1 LLNPGQSVSVA
12 VEYAPKMQGLHSS
25 ILAISTSL
33 LQGGGQVREVNVQL
47 QGEGLPLAQAV
58 AVHSKPPHLSKK
70 LGGLSLDSS
79 NLVFP
84 TTRIGETSVTKV
96 KIKNRSSSDQS
107 VILQPLSP
115 STPFRP
121 VQTTVEVKSN
131 CYVTVPIQFHPR
143 VPGEVVEEL
152 KLSWEEG
159 VITANLTAFAI

>member
-1 LLNPGQSVSVA
+1 
-12 VEYAPKMQGLHSS
+12 M
-25 ILAISTSL
+25 
-33 LQGGGQVREVNVQL
+33 
-47 QGEGLPLAQAV
+47 
-58 AVHSKPPHLSKK
+58 
-70 LGGLSLDSS
+70 
-79 NLVFP
+79 
-84 TTRIGETSVTKV
+84 TKV

-131 CYVTVPIQFHPR
+131 CYVTVPIQVGSLKRYIQLKISLILFLQFHPR

-159 VITANLTAFAI
+159 VITANLKAFAI